1 MKISLIQSIPV
12 SEENSGRGKLER
24 NFQSCFLFILVAF
37 VALSGCKRTPAQE
50 ENDTPSALDHVRQS
64 AHVSPQ
70 PVAQGLRQLQQY
82 VKFPFDVPA
91 HVISPSV
98 TGEFTSFIRGPGGAH
113 ISDESADVE
122 LMIMTEEQ
130 FEAFEKKTSA
140 ESVYA
145 IEPSHGNAVSI
156 TLPTTED
163 APVHYY
169 AVFRRAKDGKNTI
182 WLSATLSAEFG
193 SS

>member
-1 MKISLIQSIPV
+1 MKISLIQSILVPELNCG
-12 SEENSGRGKLER
+12 SGKLER
-24 NFQSCFLFILVAF
+24 NCKSYFLFILAAF
-37 VALSGCKRTPAQE
+37 VALSGCKRTPRQE
-50 ENDTPSALDHVRQS
+50 ENDAPSALDHVRQS
-64 AHVSPQ
+64 ARVNPQ
-70 PVAQGLRQLQQY
+70 PVAHGLTQLQRY
-82 VKFPFDVPA
+82 VKFPFEVPA
-91 HVISPSV
+91 HVISPRV
-98 TGEFTSFIRGPGGAH
+98 TGEFTSFIQGPGGAH

-145 IEPSHGNAVSI
+145 IEPSHADAVSI
-156 TLPTTED
+156 ILPTTED

-182 WLSATLSAEFG
+182 WLNATLTAEFG
-193 SS
+193 SP